1 MIFKKIIFD
10 NYKTY
15 YGTQQ
20 ADLYIPQE
28 ARENEGKNIILFGG
42 LNGAGKTTILKAIKD
57 VLYGKRQFTE
67 DEYKKVF
74 SNVINNTFY
83 EEGGREC
90 SVSLIIETDSGEEW
104 TIKVKWYFNS
114 HKMMTM
120 DEREIIVKSPGA
132 YMPKKS
138 LVENMEQYNRLIDRI
153 IPYYASPF
161 FIFDGEEVKEIIIR
175 QEQSEMKEAI
185 HKITGMNSYEQL
197 LKDLYS
203 LKSSTELKIARAQ
216 KGNQN
221 KQIKDDLEVIS
232 SKLDKLEAN
241 RKDYSLKIKELEE
254 KANEM
259 KRIRQE
265 KFSLNSRSREE
276 IVKRQS
282 RLATEIEQNQKNLD
296 SQLKDNVIPI
306 ILRDKISELKKQL
319 KIENENRNTRIFR
332 QASLK
337 PYFIFM
343 ESLLSAN
350 ITPALSPEQI
360 EQIKRLGEDI
370 WAIQNKISG
379 DVKEDVKE
387 IHDVSQKD
395 YHTLQDYIDGDRQII
410 TQSLNQIEHLQQTLE
425 SINKELKNAP
435 EYQDTAEEN
444 EKIDAYT
451 KRIGE
456 MALALRSTNSKLQTA
471 RDEKTK
477 IMNILTRSSGSEDDA
492 GELKEQLV
500 NTNSTI
506 RAIEKYIE
514 EVTALK
520 ANFIKE
526 EFSTMLLKLF
536 RKQDE
541 FGKIEFDINSFSV
554 RLYNDKMQEVSINER
569 SAGEMQMI
577 SSALIWALI
586 KVSDLDLPVVIDTPL
601 GRLDSHHR
609 NQLINH
615 YYNELS
621 NQVIILSTDTEITED
636 YINTMRKS
644 SYKQYMLDY
653 DETKKYTLIREG
665 YFEFI
670 GR

>member
-241 RKDYSLKIKELEE
+241 RNDYSLKIKELEE

-296 SQLKDNVIPI
+296 SQLKDNCV
-306 ILRDKISELKKQL
+306 
-319 KIENENRNTRIFR
+319 
-332 QASLK
+332 
-337 PYFIFM
+337 
-343 ESLLSAN
+343 
-350 ITPALSPEQI
+350 
-360 EQIKRLGEDI
+360 
-370 WAIQNKISG
+370 
-379 DVKEDVKE
+379 
-387 IHDVSQKD
+387 
-395 YHTLQDYIDGDRQII
+395 
-410 TQSLNQIEHLQQTLE
+410 
-425 SINKELKNAP
+425 
-435 EYQDTAEEN
+435 
-444 EKIDAYT
+444 
-451 KRIGE
+451 
-456 MALALRSTNSKLQTA
+456 
-471 RDEKTK
+471 
-477 IMNILTRSSGSEDDA
+477 
-492 GELKEQLV
+492 
-500 NTNSTI
+500 
-506 RAIEKYIE
+506 
-514 EVTALK
+514 
-520 ANFIKE
+520 
-526 EFSTMLLKLF
+526 
-536 RKQDE
+536 
-541 FGKIEFDINSFSV
+541 
-554 RLYNDKMQEVSINER
+554 MQ
-569 SAGEMQMI
+569 
-577 SSALIWALI
+577 
-586 KVSDLDLPVVIDTPL
+586 
-601 GRLDSHHR
+601 
-609 NQLINH
+609 
-615 YYNELS
+615 
-621 NQVIILSTDTEITED
+621 
-636 YINTMRKS
+636 
-644 SYKQYMLDY
+644 
-653 DETKKYTLIREG
+653 
-665 YFEFI
+665 
-670 GR
+670 

>member
-1 MIFKKIIFD
+1 MLFKKIVFD

-15 YGTQQ
+15 YGTQKV
-20 ADLYIPQE
+20 DLYIPKE
-28 ARENEGKNIILFGG
+28 IRENEGKNIILFGG

-57 VLYGKRQFTE
+57 VLYGKREFTE
-67 DEYKKVF
+67 EEYKKVF
-74 SNVINNTFY
+74 SNVINNTFFD
-83 EEGGREC
+83 EGGREC
-90 SVSLIIETDSGEEW
+90 SVSLVIETESGEEW
-104 TIKVKWYFNS
+104 TIKVKWYFNAY
-114 HKMMTM
+114 KMMTM
-120 DEREIIVKSPGA
+120 DEREIIIDSPNL
-132 YMPKKS
+132 YKPKKS
-138 LVENMEQYNRLIDRI
+138 LVESMEQYNRLIDRI

-185 HKITGMNSYEQL
+185 HKITGMNSYKQL
-197 LKDLYS
+197 IKDLHT
-203 LKSSTELKIARAQ
+203 LKSNIELKIVKAQ

-221 KQIKDDLEVIS
+221 NQLKEQLETLNIKIEELE
-232 SKLDKLEAN
+232 DK
-241 RKDYSLKIKELEE
+241 RKSYLNKIKEYEE
-254 KANEM
+254 QSNKM
-259 KRIRQE
+259 KLRRQE

-282 RLATEIEQNQKNLD
+282 RLATEIEQHQRNLD
-296 SQLKDNVIPI
+296 SQLKDNIIPI
-306 ILRDKISELKKQL
+306 ILREKISELKKQL
-319 KIENENRNTRIFR
+319 KIENESRNARVVK

-337 PYFIFM
+337 PYYTFM
-343 ESLLSAN
+343 ELLLSAN
-350 ITPALSPEQI
+350 LTPALSNEQI
-360 EQIKRLGEDI
+360 EQIKNLGEDI
-370 WAIQNKISG
+370 WINQNKITSN
-379 DVKEDVKE
+379 DKEDIIE
-387 IHDVSQKD
+387 IHDLSHKD
-395 YHTLQDYIDGDRQII
+395 YHTIQDYRTGDRNNI
-410 TQSLNQIEHLQQTLE
+410 TQTIDRIERLQQTLDSTE
-425 SINKELKNAP
+425 QELRNAP
-435 EYQDTAEEN
+435 EYQETAEEN
-444 EKIDAYT
+444 EKIETYT

-456 MALALRSTNSKLQTA
+456 ITLALRTTNSKVQKV
-471 RDEKTK
+471 RDEKTN
-477 IMNILTRSSGSEDDA
+477 IMNKLTRSSGNDGDL
-492 GELKEQLV
+492 GELKEQLK
-500 NTNSTI
+500 NTLATI
-506 RAIEKYIE
+506 SALEKYIE
-514 EVTALK
+514 QVTTLK

-526 EFSTMLLKLF
+526 EFSKMLLKLF

-601 GRLDSHHR
+601 GRLDSYHR

-621 NQVIILSTDTEITED
+621 NQVIILSTDTEVTQD
-636 YINTMRKS
+636 YINTMKKS